1 MALLTPACDPDPTAG
16 FGFLGR
22 VAIVTGAA
30 SGIGRA
36 TARLLAEAGAVV
48 VAVDL
53 NVTGLAQLEMD
64 TGWAK
69 AVDVSHPAAC
79 EQLVDEVVGR
89 HGRLDI
95 LVNCAGILRR
105 VPIAEVEE
113 ALWRQ
118 VMDVNLLS
126 QLTLC
131 RAAGRPMRRQK
142 FGRIVNLT
150 STAGFNGGAN
160 HSSVYA
166 ISKGGILALTKS
178 LAREFAPDGVC
189 VNAVCPGGIDTP
201 MGRQGFPDPEWRA
214 HFDTNVPLRRA
225 GLPEEVARAIIFLVS
240 DWSSYTTG
248 HTLDV
253 EGGLLLR

>member
-1 MALLTPACDPDPTAG
+1 MALFAPACDSDPTAG

-48 VAVDL
+48 VAVDM
-53 NVTGLAQLEMD
+53 NVNGLAQLDMG

-150 STAGFNGGAN
+150 STAGFNGG
-160 HSSVYA
+160 
-166 ISKGGILALTKS
+166 
-178 LAREFAPDGVC
+178 
-189 VNAVCPGGIDTP
+189 
-201 MGRQGFPDPEWRA
+201 RQ
-214 HFDTNVPLRRA
+214 
-225 GLPEEVARAIIFLVS
+225 
-240 DWSSYTTG
+240 
-248 HTLDV
+248 
-253 EGGLLLR
+253 